1 MMVKLLHRLRIRKA
15 RIMLLKVQDGF
26 YLNSNHII
34 AVHIAKTMY
43 GNFEITLE
51 YTPNSGQS
59 TGIFKKTVDHQF
71 EAESFL
77 EDLHRA
83 LK

>member
-1 MMVKLLHRLRIRKA
+1 
-15 RIMLLKVQDGF
+15 MLLKVQDGF

-34 AVHIAKTMY
+34 AVHIAKTLHN
-43 GNFEITLE
+43 NFEITLE
-51 YTPNSGQS
+51 YTPNSLHS
-59 TGIFKKTVDHQF
+59 TGIFKKVVNQQV